1 MAITYEWRGR
11 FTGAEANALHAE
23 CFGHPVLGDDE
34 WDWRGQV
41 EGHSLGW
48 VCARDG
54 ASPSTPA
61 GSPRPTPA

>member
-1 MAITYEWRGR
+1 MTISYKWRGE
-11 FTGAEANALHAE
+11 FASAEANALHAE
-23 CFGHPVLGDDE
+23 CFDHSVLGDDE

-54 ASPSTPA
+54 EELVGFVNVA
-61 GSPRPTPA
+61 